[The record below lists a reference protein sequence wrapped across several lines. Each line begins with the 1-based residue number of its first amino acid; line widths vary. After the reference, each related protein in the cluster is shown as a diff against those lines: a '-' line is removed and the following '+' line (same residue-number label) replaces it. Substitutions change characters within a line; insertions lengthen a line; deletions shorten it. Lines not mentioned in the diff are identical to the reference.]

1 MKKEVV
7 KLTIGEK
14 LKMLRGKKS
23 QKEVAKDLKITQSA
37 LGNYETDLRVPRD
50 EVKIRIANY
59 YGVSVEEIFFS

>member
-1 MKKEVV
+1 M

-14 LKMLRGKKS
+14 LKKLRGKKS

-37 LGNYETDLRVPRD
+37 LGNYETDLRIPRD
-50 EVKIRIANY
+50 EVKMRIANY

>member
-1 MKKEVV
+1 M
-7 KLTIGEK
+7 TICEK

>member
-1 MKKEVV
+1 M

-14 LKMLRGKKS
+14 LKKLRGKKS

-37 LGNYETDLRVPRD
+37 LGNYETDLRIPRD
-50 EVKIRIANY
+50 ELKMRIANY

>member
-1 MKKEVV
+1 M

-14 LKMLRGKKS
+14 LKKLRGKKS

-37 LGNYETDLRVPRD
+37 LGNYETDLRIPRD
-50 EVKIRIANY
+50 EVKMRIASY

>member
-1 MKKEVV
+1 M
-7 KLTIGEK
+7 TIGEK